1 MATLIPAL
9 GTCVARMTSGER
21 RWAERLQDKLE
32 DDYLLWWDVPI
43 GPKQTRP
50 DFVVLHPRRGALIL
64 EVKDWRLDT
73 IRRATREYFEIA
85 PDGTPKVVMSP
96 LQQARHCAI
105 QVVNA
110 LERDPQLVQGAGP
123 YQGKLALEW
132 PVVAVMAERGADN
145 AKGVENQDAILEARV
160 VYVATTRAMQR
171 LLVL

>member
-9 GTCVARMTSGER
+9 GACAGRMTSGER
-21 RWAERLQDKLE
+21 RLAERLEQKLE

-73 IRRATREYFEIA
+73 IRDTTRERFEIV
-85 PDGTPKVVMSP
+85 PEGQLKVVMSP
-96 LQQARHCAI
+96 LQQARYSAI

-110 LERDPQLVQGAGP
+110 LEYDPELGVGAIPQYLVIC
-123 YQGKLALEW
+123 KDEIF
-132 PVVAVMAERGADN
+132 E
-145 AKGVENQDAILEARV
+145 KGMCI
-160 VYVATTRAMQR
+160 
-171 LLVL
+171 

>member
-96 LQQARHCAI
+96 LQ
-105 QVVNA
+105 
-110 LERDPQLVQGAGP
+110 
-123 YQGKLALEW
+123 
-132 PVVAVMAERGADN
+132 
-145 AKGVENQDAILEARV
+145 
-160 VYVATTRAMQR
+160 
-171 LLVL
+171 